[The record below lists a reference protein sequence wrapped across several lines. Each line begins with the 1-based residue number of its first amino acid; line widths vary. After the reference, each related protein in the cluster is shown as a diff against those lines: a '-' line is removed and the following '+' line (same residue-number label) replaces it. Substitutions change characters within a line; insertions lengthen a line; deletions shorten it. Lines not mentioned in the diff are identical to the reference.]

1 MTEQDSCR
9 AMKRARDV
17 VDTVGRRRHDKVF
30 LLTAV
35 LFLLLA
41 GMLLLR
47 AFFTETAG
55 DEAFYCS
62 IPQRLSLGD
71 RLIVDEWHPTQLG
84 SVFLLAPYLLF
95 VRLTG
100 GTEGIVLFMRF
111 LFIAVDLAV
120 FAFLGRCARTA
131 IDALASCCFCCVPC
145 LQIEAL
151 SYYNLFAFFTL
162 SIGILLFV
170 RDRKSRGSMFAA
182 GVLTGCAVLCFPS
195 FAIPVLVFS
204 AVFLCRSLFSRIRA
218 LRGPSAGAGA
228 IRRAFGG
235 REFLWLWLGV
245 ALSAVCFCAYLF
257 STAGVREVVSSLPN
271 LFSDRNHQF
280 SFLGAAS
287 NRMKLAG
294 LADSY
299 GLIVLSADAVLIAAA
314 LINKRKRSL
323 ALKTTVLAACF
334 LVYLF
339 SVVRRSAH
347 VFLDGKTTY
356 FEYAFLF
363 DGVQVLIFA
372 FTARLLCAR
381 PAPSVSRFLFFTAL
395 CSLSVDLV
403 SNAYLGFGGKAAY
416 FPAVY
421 FAVTVC
427 REVKEAYGEQRLE
440 KQDRKEQ
447 KARGGKDGGA
457 SVRRI
462 GVRGLSCLLTVF
474 LVFESGRLFLKTGGQ
489 GAVGS
494 LLADPGTVAAV
505 ERGPNRGE
513 SYHTEDVRVYDAVL
527 SDLDR
532 LKRNCRGP
540 VFIASK
546 ETVFG
551 YLYLGLPYGANT
563 SYYDGDDMETQER
576 YWRLKPEKRP
586 QAVYVPAQPEGN
598 ETDGESGAERTMR
611 KLARLCSFDRERGEA
626 GWILYI
632 GDWTL

>member
-1 MTEQDSCR
+1 
-9 AMKRARDV
+9 MKSARDV
-17 VDTVGRRRHDKVF
+17 IHTVERRRHDRVS

-35 LFLLLA
+35 FFVLLA
-41 GMLLLR
+41 AMLLLR
-47 AFFTETAG
+47 AFLSETAG

-62 IPQRLSLGD
+62 IPQRLSMGD

-100 GTEGIVLFMRF
+100 GTEGIVLYMRF
-111 LFIAVDLAV
+111 LFILADLAV
-120 FAFLGRCARTA
+120 FAFLARRAKTVF
-131 IDALASCCFCCVPC
+131 DALASFCFCCVPC

-151 SYYNLFAFFTL
+151 SYYNLFAYFTL
-162 SIGILLFV
+162 FLGVLLFL
-170 RDRKSRGSMFAA
+170 RENRSRGAMLAA

-195 FAIPVLVFS
+195 FAVPFLVFS
-204 AVFLCRSLFSRIRA
+204 AVFLCRTLIARGRP
-218 LRGPSAGAGA
+218 LRRPSAGAGA
-228 IRRAFGG
+228 SACGSFGG
-235 REFLWLWLGV
+235 REFLWLWIGV
-245 ALSAVCFCAYLF
+245 ALSAACFCAYLF

-280 SFLGAAS
+280 SLLGAAS
-287 NRMKLAG
+287 NRMKLSG

-347 VFLDGKTTY
+347 VFLDGQTTY

-381 PAPSVSRFLFFTAL
+381 PAPGVSRFLFFTAL

-403 SNAYLGFGGKAAY
+403 SNAYLGFGGKTAY

-447 KARGGKDGGA
+447 KTRGGKNGGA

-462 GVRGLSCLLTVF
+462 AVRGLSCLLAVF
-474 LVFESGRLFLKTGGQ
+474 LIFESGRLFLKTGGQ
-489 GAVGS
+489 SVIGG

-505 ERGPNRGE
+505 GRGPNRGE
-513 SYHTEDVRVYDAVL
+513 SYHIEDVQTYEAVL

-532 LKRNCRGP
+532 VKQNCRGP
-540 VFIASK
+540 VFIASI
-546 ETVFG
+546 ETIFG

-563 SYYDGDDMETQER
+563 SYYDGDDMETQEK

-586 QAVYVPAQPEGN
+586 QYIYVPTLPEGN
-598 ETDGESGAERTMR
+598 ESDGAHVAERTMQ
-611 KLARLCSFDRERGEA
+611 KLERLCDFDREKGGA
-626 GWILYI
+626 GWILRVVR
-632 GDWTL
+632 WKL